1 VAKTYGAWM
10 SQASV
15 PAYAGRS
22 FFASIPVLAARMAI
36 PPVMNGILVAL
47 M

>member
-1 VAKTYGAWM
+1 MAKTYGAWM

-15 PAYAGRS
+15 PAYIGRS
-22 FFASIPVLAARMAI
+22 FLANNPVLAPRMAI
-36 PPVMNGILVAL
+36 PPMMNGIRVAL